1 MVSAVRMYA
10 RTCLRFKSWVR
21 EITQRARFGVINNK
35 NNVPAFNRRSASLS
49 FLSPPLFSPP
59 LSFLLPL
66 FPLFRN
72 PQKPPPAPK
81 KSLRGHLIGAGG
93 FFSAF
98 FSAFFSVTRV
108 KGEGRALGLA
118 RARGAREAAIAAA
131 AALV

>member
-81 KSLRGHLIGAGG
+81 KSRAGHLIGAGG
-93 FFSAF
+93 F